1 MDLLEY
7 QGKQYFARYGLPV
20 SPGDVADTVEQ
31 AVQVAEQIGQFPVV
45 LKAQVQIGG
54 RGKQGGIQIANTLE
68 EVRTHAAFILNLTI
82 YDRTGTVGYP
92 VRRIWIEKASDIK
105 REYYASFTL
114 DRSAKQYLGILSRKG
129 GVDIEQV
136 AEEEPEAIARLHIN
150 PLDGLTRETCADWVR
165 RAELD
170 AEAFDGA
177 VDALMAL
184 YDVFT
189 KGDCDLAE
197 INPLILTPDNRV
209 HALDA
214 KVTLEDNA
222 EYRHPEWEAFKGV
235 IELDG
240 RDKLAAEKGLQ
251 YIGLDGSVGIIANGA
266 GLAMSTLDTVK
277 QVGGEAANFLDIGGG
292 ASADTVTAALEVI
305 STDPN
310 VKAILINIFGG
321 VTWGDK
327 VANGIVE
334 ALGRVNLS
342 APLVIRIDG
351 TRAAEGRAILEGH
364 LSERVM
370 MARTMVE
377 AARTAVELAAKG

>member
-20 SPGDVADTVEQ
+20 SPGDAADTVER
-31 AVQVAEQIGQFPVV
+31 AVEVAQQIGAFPVV

-54 RGKQGGIQIANTLE
+54 RGKQGGIQIANNLD
-68 EVRTHAAFILNLTI
+68 EVRQHAEFILNLTI
-82 YDRTGTVGYP
+82 YDRTGTIGYP
-92 VRRIWIEKASDIK
+92 VKRLWIEKASDIK

-114 DRSAKQYLGILSRKG
+114 DRSAKMYLGILSAKG
-129 GVDIEQV
+129 GVEIEKV
-136 AEEEPEAIARLHIN
+136 AEDEPEAIARLHIN
-150 PLDGLTRETCADWVR
+150 PLDGLTRDVCVDWVK
-165 RAELD
+165 RANLD
-170 AEAFDGA
+170 EEANEGA
-177 VDALMAL
+177 VEALMRL

-189 KGDCDLAE
+189 KGDCDLTE
-197 INPLILTPDNRV
+197 INPLILTPEGKV

-214 KVTLEDNA
+214 KVTLDDAA
-222 EYRHPEWEAFKGV
+222 EFRHPEWEAFKGV

-240 RDKLAAEKGLQ
+240 REKLAAEKGLQ
-251 YIGLDGSVGIIANGA
+251 YIGLDGTVGIIANGA

-277 QVGGEAANFLDIGGG
+277 QVGGAAANFLDIGGG
-292 ASADTVTAALEVI
+292 ASAETVTAALEVI
-305 STDPN
+305 NTDPN

-327 VANGIVE
+327 VASGIVE
-334 ALGRVNLS
+334 ALGNVALR

-351 TRAAEGRAILEGH
+351 TRATEGRAILEQH
-364 LSERVM
+364 LNERVM

-377 AARTAVELAAKG
+377 AARRAVELAAKG

>member
-20 SPGDVADTVEQ
+20 SPGDVADTVER
-31 AVQVAEQIGQFPVV
+31 AVEVARQIGAFPVV

-54 RGKQGGIQIANTLE
+54 RGKQGGIQIANNLD
-68 EVRTHAAFILNLTI
+68 EVRQHAEFILNLI
-82 YDRTGTVGYP
+82 IKDRSGLIGYP
-92 VRRIWIEKASDIK
+92 VKRLWIEKASDIK
-105 REYYASFTL
+105 REYYVSFTL
-114 DRSAKQYLGILSRKG
+114 DRSAKQYLGILSAKG

-136 AEEEPEAIARLHIN
+136 AAVEPEAIARLHIN
-150 PLDGLTRETCADWVR
+150 PLDGLTREVCTDWVK
-165 RAELD
+165 RAQLD
-170 AEAFDGA
+170 EEANEGA
-177 VDALMAL
+177 VEVLLRL

-197 INPLILTPDNRV
+197 INPLILTPDGHV

-214 KVTLEDNA
+214 KVTLDDAA

-240 RDKLAAEKGLQ
+240 REKLAAEKGLQ
-251 YIGLDGSVGIIANGA
+251 YIGLDGTVGIIANGA

-277 QVGGEAANFLDIGGG
+277 QVGGSAANFLDIGGG
-292 ASADTVTAALEVI
+292 ASAETVTAALEVI
-305 STDPN
+305 NTDPN

-327 VANGIVE
+327 VASGIVE
-334 ALGRVNLS
+334 ALGNVNLA

-351 TRAAEGRAILEGH
+351 TRATEGRAILEQH
-364 LSERVM
+364 LNERVM

-377 AARTAVELAAKG
+377 AARKAVELAAKG

>member
-20 SPGDVADTVEQ
+20 SPGDVADTVER
-31 AVQVAEQIGQFPVV
+31 AVEVAQQIGAFPVV

-54 RGKQGGIQIANTLE
+54 RGKQGGIQIANNLD
-68 EVRTHAAFILNLTI
+68 EVRKHAEFILKLVI
-82 YDRTGTVGYP
+82 KDRTGTIGYP
-92 VRRIWIEKASDIK
+92 VKRLWIEKASDIK

-114 DRSAKQYLGILSRKG
+114 DRSAKMYLGILSAKG
-129 GVDIEQV
+129 GVEIEKV
-136 AEEEPEAIARLHIN
+136 AEDEPEAIARLHIN
-150 PLDGLTRETCADWVR
+150 PLDGLSRDVCADWVK
-165 RAELD
+165 RANLD
-170 AEAFDGA
+170 EEANEGA
-177 VDALMAL
+177 VEALMRL

-189 KGDCDLAE
+189 KGDCDLTE
-197 INPLILTPDNRV
+197 INPLILTPEGKV

-214 KVTLEDNA
+214 KVTLDDAA
-222 EYRHPEWEAFKGV
+222 EFRHPEWEAFKGV

-277 QVGGEAANFLDIGGG
+277 QVGGAAANFLDIGGG
-292 ASADTVTAALEVI
+292 ASAETVTAALEVI
-305 STDPN
+305 NTDPN

-327 VANGIVE
+327 VASGIVE
-334 ALGRVNLS
+334 ALGNVALR

-351 TRAAEGRAILEGH
+351 TRATEGRAILEQH
-364 LSERVM
+364 LNERVM

-377 AARTAVELAAKG
+377 AARKAVELAAKG